1 MDLDLDSLEFAGAL
15 GFDRTESGISPR
27 RLPDWTRSQIV
38 DPAFALMVA
47 MPAGV
52 RIRLRTDSPT
62 LDLVLMVTRLAM
74 NGDDAPPAVVELLA
88 APSPGGASDGSSGG
102 SSDGELLDEA
112 RIEQGIVIAVDRRTG
127 AVEFLPGDE
136 VSVSLR
142 TGATPGEPRS
152 LEVWLP
158 HDSGVE
164 VRRVSVADGS
174 HAGPAT
180 PDTRPRWI
188 HYGSSISHCLEADR
202 PTGSWPVVTARMADL
217 NLQHLGFAGQAQL
230 DQFVA
235 RTIRDLPAD
244 VITLKLGI
252 NLVNADSMRERTF
265 VPAVH
270 GFLDTIREGHPM
282 TPITVITPIV
292 CPAAETEPGPTFQD
306 EAGLFVVP
314 TDRPA
319 SMAVGALTLERI
331 RELLGLVV
339 LVRQATDPNLR
350 LVSGLELFGPDDLG
364 GGGLVLPDGLHPDAA
379 GYRVMGERAARL
391 LFDA

>member
-15 GFDRTESGISPR
+15 GFDRTPTGLSPR
-27 RLPDWTRSQIV
+27 RLPDWTRPQIV

-62 LDLVLMVTRLAM
+62 LDLGLMVTRLAM
-74 NGDDAPPAVVELLA
+74 NGDDAPPAVVELLTG
-88 APSPGGASDGSSGG
+88 PTPGGSPV
-102 SSDGELLDEA
+102 GELLDEA
-112 RIEQGIVIAVDRRTG
+112 RIEQGIVISVDRRTG

-136 VSVSLR
+136 VTISLR
-142 TGATPGEPRS
+142 TGASPGDPRD

-158 HDSGVE
+158 HDAGVE
-164 VRRVSVADGS
+164 VRRVAVADGS
-174 HAGPAT
+174 TAEPPT

-202 PTGSWPVVTARMADL
+202 PTGSWPVATAGLADL

-270 GFLDTIREGHPM
+270 GFLDTIREGHPT
-282 TPITVITPIV
+282 TPITIITPIV

-306 EAGLFVVP
+306 DAGQFVVP

-319 SMAVGALTLERI
+319 SMAMGALSLERI
-331 RELLGLVV
+331 RELLGLIV

-350 LVSGLELFGPDDLG
+350 LVSGLDLFGPDDLG
-364 GGGLVLPDGLHPDAA
+364 PGGLVLPDGLHPDAA
-379 GYRVMGERAARL
+379 GYRVMGERAHRL
-391 LFDA
+391 LFGT